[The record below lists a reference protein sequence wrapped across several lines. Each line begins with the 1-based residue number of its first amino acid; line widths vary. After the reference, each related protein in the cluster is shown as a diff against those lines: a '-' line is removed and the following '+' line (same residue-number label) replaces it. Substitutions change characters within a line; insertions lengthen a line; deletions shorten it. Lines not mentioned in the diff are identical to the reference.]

1 MDYIGVVWIAL
12 ILLFIIIESFT
23 MQLISIWFTVGAFVA
38 GIAYLLG
45 ANVGVQAALFFVVS
59 ILLMIVTRP
68 MAKKLLKNSGA
79 KTNKDRIINEIGI
92 VTETIDNINAKG
104 QIKVKNETWS
114 ARNLGNGI
122 IEAGTEVTVISIE
135 GVKAMVEVVKH

>member
-1 MDYIGVVWIAL
+1 MDYIGVVWIVL

-45 ANVGVQAALFFVVS
+45 ASVGVQAAIFFVVS
-59 ILLMIVTRP
+59 ILLMVVTRP

-79 KTNKDRIINEIGI
+79 KTNKDRIIDEIGI

-104 QIKVKNETWS
+104 QIKVKSETWS
-114 ARNLGNGI
+114 ARNIGNEI
-122 IEAGTEVTVISIE
+122 IEAGTEVKIISIE
-135 GVKAMVEVVKH
+135 GVKAMVEVIKQ